1 MLFALSPACLRSV
14 LGMKPLARAFT
25 YRQLRMRLAARVAVV
40 WLLPFLTGCLTHK
53 VLTAAKQPT
62 SHPLLDRIDHVEK
75 VVLKDGTLLM
85 LLDGRLTNSSKQAEF
100 MLTIPLTDIEMY
112 AATGPFPAYGRL
124 KVSRDVIRGDWV
136 PELRALDA
144 YTAVPVAPP
153 LHQDGYPYDI
163 PWDRPVAYA
172 NSAKLLPNAT
182 KTIYPIVEYDSGL
195 AHPSSSLVMEFVYV
209 DAAAKQAYTVI
220 YVDQVMVTKTKHVG
234 YYGLL
239 PLTVPV
245 DLAASPVYLGMYIYW
260 VAAGRPF

>member
-1 MLFALSPACLRSV
+1 
-14 LGMKPLARAFT
+14 MKPLARAFT
-25 YRQLRMRLAARVAVV
+25 CLQLHRGLAARVAVV
-40 WLLPFLTGCLTHK
+40 WLLPLLTGCVTNK
-53 VLTAAKQPT
+53 ALTAAKQPA

-75 VVLKDGTLLM
+75 VVVKHDTLLM
-85 LLDGRLTNSSKQAEF
+85 LLDGRLTNSSKRAKF
-100 MLTIPLTDIEMY
+100 TLTVPLTNIEMH

-124 KVSRDVIRGDWV
+124 KVSRDVIRAGWG
-136 PELRALDA
+136 PEIRSWDA
-144 YTAVPVAPP
+144 YTAIPVAAP

-172 NSAKLLPNAT
+172 NSARLLPNAT
-182 KTIYPIVEYDSGL
+182 KTIYPIIEYDNGM

-209 DAAAKQAYTVI
+209 DVAAKQAYTVI
-220 YVDQVMVTKTKHVG
+220 YVDQVMVTRTKHRG

-239 PLTVPV
+239 PLTVPI